1 MIPTLCAASL
11 LPLHLYREGTHAE
24 SDTASTLFSESHQ
37 KKCSPLHQ
45 ALQRTATANAAACN
59 ERGSAMSER
68 QQLHI
73 IYIGAQSD
81 GQTFKIEVQ
90 SLTSREY
97 PSREGNPSSE
107 P

>member
-1 MIPTLCAASL
+1 MQNPTPPS
-11 LPLHLYREGTHAE
+11 HF
-24 SDTASTLFSESHQ
+24 FSENHQ

-45 ALQRTATANAAACN
+45 PLQRAATANAAVCN

-68 QQLHI
+68 QHLYI
-73 IYIGAQSD
+73 IYIRALSD

-90 SLTSREY
+90 SLTSIEY
-97 PSREGNPSSE
+97 PSREGNPSSK

>member
-11 LPLHLYREGTHAE
+11 LPLHLYREETHAE
-24 SDTASTLFSESHQ
+24 SDTASPLFKENCG

-45 ALQRTATANAAACN
+45 ALQRTATANAAARN

-68 QQLHI
+68 LHLYI
-73 IYIGAQSD
+73 IYIGAQSN

-90 SLTSREY
+90 SLTSIEY
-97 PSREGNPSSE
+97 PSREGNPSSK

>member
-24 SDTASTLFSESHQ
+24 SDTASPLFSESHQ

-68 QQLHI
+68 QHLYI
-73 IYIGAQSD
+73 IYIGVRSD

-90 SLTSREY
+90 SLTSIEY
-97 PSREGNPSSE
+97 PSREGNPSSK